1 MYSRYGIIPH
11 LPLFCV
17 VRCPIRPR
25 LPDMRQ
31 SLGQSADERELT
43 VLMGVSPQLWFSQSP
58 PQCLRRLTVL
68 NRFNARA
75 IGWKEVSLYPLL
87 VLAVREKLSPGRAKR
102 KRPLCGRSPSHSRLP
117 VHHPAATVKYL
128 LKVYGVFNEL
138 EGLHRPSESTDF
150 FAPHLNTFLGHFD
163 HPFLCFS

>member
-1 MYSRYGIIPH
+1 MYSRYGKIPH

-25 LPDMRQ
+25 LPDLRQ

-68 NRFNARA
+68 NRFYARA

-87 VLAVREKLSPGRAKR
+87 VLAVREELSPGRAKR
-102 KRPLCGRSPSHSRLP
+102 KRPLMRPIPLAQSLAGSSPCGNGNVSS
-117 VHHPAATVKYL
+117 
-128 LKVYGVFNEL
+128 
-138 EGLHRPSESTDF
+138 EGLWSF
-150 FAPHLNTFLGHFD
+150 Q
-163 HPFLCFS
+163 